1 MVHGDMESSAI
12 RHIHNILLVSTN
24 VSVLI
29 YVCIYAISRWDPY
42 VSIYIGI
49 YAAPSQQMRYVVML
63 SRSRAIT

>member
-12 RHIHNILLVSTN
+12 RHVIDILLVSTN
-24 VSVLI
+24 VLI

-42 VSIYIGI
+42 VSIYIRI
-49 YAAPSQQMRYVVML
+49 YAAPSQQMRYVVWL

>member
-1 MVHGDMESSAI
+1 MVHGDVESSVI
-12 RHIHNILLVSTN
+12 RHVHNILLVSTN
-24 VSVLI
+24 VLI